1 MDQVETPL
9 VMPERAWLKSIDF
22 GAVDAAQ
29 VSRDPLLFSLLATAS
44 FTETTSH
51 VYTRNLVEYYEGE
64 AEIVRWL
71 KEEWEPEELQ
81 HGRALRSYVQ
91 TVWPD
96 FDWERAYA
104 AFFAEYSR
112 HCSMDGLQ
120 PTRALEMVARCV
132 VETGTSTYYR
142 AVHEYV
148 GEPVLRQIAGNI
160 SRDEA
165 RHYSHFYNFFR
176 GLDER
181 EKNSRTAILRTI
193 FRRLAM
199 IRKDDGYIAFRHVFK
214 VRFPETPFTN
224 AHYIRFNDQ
233 MRSMYRSFYPFPMA
247 SRMLVRP
254 LGLPPRLERAAAAAV
269 ARGGNAVAL
278 GMVASTAITLMLEGE
293 PDAAM
298 AAA

>member
-1 MDQVETPL
+1 MNELETPPAA
-9 VMPERAWLKSIDF
+9 PERAWLNDIDF
-22 GAVDAAQ
+22 SAVDAAQ
-29 VSRDPLLFSLLATAS
+29 VSREPLLFALVATAS

-51 VYTRNLVEYYEGE
+51 IYTRNLVEYYTGE
-64 AEIVRWL
+64 TEIVRWL

-81 HGRALRSYVQ
+81 HGRALRKYIEA
-91 TVWPD
+91 VWPD

-104 AFFAEYSR
+104 AFFAEYSQR
-112 HCSMDGLQ
+112 CSMDALQ

-132 VETGTSTYYR
+132 VETGTATYYR
-142 AVHEYV
+142 ALHDYA
-148 GEPVLRQIAGNI
+148 GEPVLRQIAANI

-165 RHYSHFYNFFR
+165 RHYSHFHGFFR
-176 GLDER
+176 ELDER

-224 AHYIRFNDQ
+224 GHYIRFNDQ
-233 MRSMYRSFYPFPMA
+233 MRVMYRSFYPFPMA

-269 ARGGNAVAL
+269 TRSGNAVAL
-278 GMVASTAITLMLEGE
+278 GMVASTAISLLLEGE
-293 PDAAM
+293 PDAAV
-298 AAA
+298 ATA